1 LMPTHKAQ
9 LLFEVERHVEV
20 MVWRVLVDGRM
31 RMREVSE
38 RP

>member
-1 LMPTHKAQ
+1 MPTHKAQ

-20 MVWRVLVDGRM
+20 VWRVLVDGGM